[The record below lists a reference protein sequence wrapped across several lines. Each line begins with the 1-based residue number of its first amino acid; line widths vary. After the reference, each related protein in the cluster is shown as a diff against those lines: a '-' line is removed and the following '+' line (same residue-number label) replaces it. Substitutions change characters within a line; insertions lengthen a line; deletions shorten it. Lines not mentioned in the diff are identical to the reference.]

1 MERPDTDGAYDS
13 RPTGAGARAGR
24 SPRRSA
30 ESSGDGQEREDTATA
45 GAKQSDLEIELSILQ
60 SNYEKCLNFGL
71 KARAIPTQ
79 SINGEMPVL
88 VIQMLNV
95 NKCPT
100 CGSWIVGW
108 TCPTC

>member
-1 MERPDTDGAYDS
+1 MKGGKEGRRVFRFLRFQLFRFLRFSLAAY
-13 RPTGAGARAGR
+13 
-24 SPRRSA
+24 
-30 ESSGDGQEREDTATA
+30 
-45 GAKQSDLEIELSILQ
+45 ILQ

-79 SINGEMPVL
+79 TIDGKQPVL

-95 NKCPT
+95 GRCPT